1 MDGSFPV
8 EVESCVQPV
17 STLPDRG
24 HDASPSISA
33 VDSAE
38 AVKTPDSE
46 ERSMRRTKVTGVI
59 PCVPFLLED
68 IIDGN
73 DEYRYINP
81 CSNVTNVSDEINM
94 PRTITFLSIRR
105 R

>member
-33 VDSAE
+33 VVSAK
-38 AVKTPDSE
+38 AVETPDSE
-46 ERSMRRTKVTGVI
+46 ERSMRRTKVTEVI
-59 PCVPFLLED
+59 PCVLFLLKVTIE
-68 IIDGN
+68 ILY
-73 DEYRYINP
+73 EYRYINP
-81 CSNVTNVSDEINM
+81 CSKVTNVFDEINGV
-94 PRTITFLSIRR
+94 
-105 R
+105 